1 MFLLE
6 TLLRD
11 LRYGAR
17 SMRRQARFTAVSILA
32 LALGIGVNTAVFTAY
47 KAFVVRPLEGRD
59 PDELVNVSLRL
70 QSRATTARFSYP
82 DFDAYRTGLRSF
94 SGVIAFSI
102 DELRLTDAGGAVRQR
117 SQEIGPLIG
126 RLGLAMPSPSRTEIA
141 STFIVS
147 ENYFTVLGVA
157 PVRGRAF
164 DAFSR
169 SELAASPSVLISDN
183 YWRERFAGDPNILG
197 KSIRLNGAPFSIVG
211 ITPADFTGTSIAV
224 PNVWLPLSLQPLVH
238 PTSNW
243 LHDRE
248 EECCRVF
255 GRLAPGVS
263 VDAAQAETTLLASR
277 LRALHDPDSDLHRDV
292 AAVISP
298 GSPLPGINA
307 SLRLTIVLIMAAAGL
322 VLVIAC
328 ANAAGLQL
336 ARTTARQH
344 ELGMRL
350 SLGASRARL
359 VRQLVTESA
368 LLGLLAGM
376 LALPATWILLRLA
389 TITAARELMPAYITL
404 VLNVTPDL
412 SVLAYVVAISIL
424 AGVLFGL
431 GPALAS
437 SRSALF
443 SITRET
449 GTSLVRSRLRQGLIA
464 AQVAVSLTLMI
475 AGGLLVRSANQA
487 LTMDTGYDGARVVD
501 LNVLFPEERAYTP
514 DEKAARLRDLRHRL
528 AALPGVTAVTSAR
541 APVDRGGRRA
551 GVSLNGDPP
560 SAQNRQATL
569 YYTWVEANYFE
580 TLGVP
585 LTRGRGFRPEDGQPE
600 RAVVLSASAAERL
613 WPGQDPL
620 GRTLRLGSDGEVHEK
635 GELLPDGPGW
645 SVIGVARDTRG
656 VTMDGS
662 DTQQVYVPL
671 PADRQHDYPILVRTQ
686 AEPTAVMRAIEP
698 AITAVDPALTATMA
712 TLQAMLRRTDV
723 FLAASVSAAIASTIS
738 LFGILLASMGIY
750 STVSYDVVL
759 RTREVG
765 IRMAIGARKRHVLV
779 LMLRGSLRPVV
790 AGILT
795 GLVVAVGVS
804 RLLRGV
810 LYGLSAVDVVSFVGA
825 SLLLLTIA
833 VAASW
838 LPSRR
843 AMRVDPLVAL
853 RDQ

>member
-1 MFLLE
+1 MILLE
-6 TLLRD
+6 TLLQD
-11 LRYGAR
+11 LRYGVR
-17 SMRRQARFTAVSILA
+17 SMRRQARFTMVSILA

-47 KAFVVRPLEGRD
+47 QAFVARPLEGRNA
-59 PDELVNVSLRL
+59 DELVNVSLRL
-70 QSRATTARFSYP
+70 QSGATTARFSYP
-82 DFDAYRTGLRSF
+82 DYEAYRSGLRSF
-94 SGVIAFSI
+94 SGVIAFAI
-102 DELRLTDAGGAVRQR
+102 DQLRLTDAGGAPRRR
-117 SQEIGPLIG
+117 SQEDGTLIG
-126 RLGLAMPSPSRTEIA
+126 RLGLANPSPSRTEIA

-147 ENYFTVLGVA
+147 ENYFSVLGVA
-157 PVRGRAF
+157 PVRGRTF
-164 DAFSR
+164 DAFTR
-169 SELAASPSVLISDN
+169 SELAASPSVLISEN
-183 YWRERFAGDPNILG
+183 YWHQRFAGDPAILG
-197 KSIRLNGAPFSIVG
+197 KSFRLNGAPFTIVG

-224 PNVWLPLSLQPLVH
+224 PNVWLPIGLQPLVH
-238 PTSNW
+238 PGSSW

-248 EECCRVF
+248 EACCRMF
-255 GRLAPGVS
+255 ARLAPGVGMD
-263 VDAAQAETTLLASR
+263 VAQAETTLLASR
-277 LRALHDPDSDLHRDV
+277 LRPLHAPDSDLHREV
-292 AAVISP
+292 TSVISP
-298 GSPLPGINA
+298 GSPFPGINA
-307 SLRLTIVLIMAAAGL
+307 TLRLTIVLIMAAAGL
-322 VLVIAC
+322 VLVVAC

-368 LLGLLAGM
+368 LLGLLAGT
-376 LALPATWILLRLA
+376 LALPATWMLLRLA
-389 TITAARELMPAYITL
+389 TTIAVQELPTEFTF

-412 SVLAYVVAISIL
+412 SVLAYVVAISLL

-443 SITRET
+443 SISRET

-464 AQVAVSLTLMI
+464 AQVAISLTLMI
-475 AGGLLVRSANQA
+475 AGGLLVRSATRAIN
-487 LTMDTGYDGARVVD
+487 MDTGYDGARVISLTVQ
-501 LNVLFPEERAYTP
+501 FPEERAYTR
-514 DEKAARLRDLRHRL
+514 DEKTARVRDLRYRL

-569 YYTWVEANYFE
+569 HYTWVEGNYFE

-585 LTRGRGFRPEDGQPE
+585 LTRGRSFRPEGGQPE

-620 GRTLRLGSDGEVHEK
+620 GRTLRLGTDGDVHEQ
-635 GELLPDGPGW
+635 GELLPDGPSW
-645 SVIGVARDTRG
+645 TVIGVARDTRG

-671 PADRQHDYPILVRTQ
+671 PADRQSDHSILVRTH
-686 AEPTAVMRAIEP
+686 AEPAAVMSAIEP
-698 AITAVDPALTATMA
+698 AITAVDPALTATTA
-712 TLQAMLRRTDV
+712 TLQAMLRRTDA
-723 FLAASVSAAIASTIS
+723 FLAASISAAIASTIS

-765 IRMAIGARKRHVLV
+765 IRMAIGARKHHVLA
-779 LMLRGSLRPVV
+779 LMLRGSLRPVI
-790 AGILT
+790 AGV
-795 GLVVAVGVS
+795 LVGIVLAVGVS

-810 LYGLSAVDVVSFVGA
+810 LYGLGPADVVAFGGA
-825 SLLLLTIA
+825 SLLLLTMA
-833 VAASW
+833 LAASW

-843 AMRVDPLVAL
+843 ATRVDPLVAL

>member
-1 MFLLE
+1 MLLLE
-6 TLLRD
+6 TLLQD

-17 SMRRQARFTAVSILA
+17 SMRRQARFTTVSILA

-47 KAFVVRPLEGRD
+47 KAFVAKPLEGRD
-59 PDELVNVSLRL
+59 PDQLANLSLRL
-70 QSRATTARFSYP
+70 QSGATTARFSYP
-82 DFDAYRTGLRSF
+82 DYDAYRASLRSF
-94 SGVIAFSI
+94 SGVIAFAI

-117 SQEIGPLIG
+117 SQENGTLIG
-126 RLGLAMPSPSRTEIA
+126 RLGLAIPSPSRTEIA

-147 ENYFTVLGVA
+147 ENYFPVLGVA
-157 PVRGRAF
+157 AVRGRTF
-164 DAFSR
+164 DAFTR

-183 YWRERFAGDPNILG
+183 YWRERFAGDPAVLG
-197 KSIRLNGAPFSIVG
+197 KTIRLNGAAFTIVG

-224 PNVWLPLSLQPLVH
+224 PNVWLPISLQPLVH
-238 PTSNW
+238 PGSNW

-248 EECCRVF
+248 EPCCRVF
-255 GRLAPGVS
+255 ARLATGVRMD
-263 VDAAQAETTLLASR
+263 VAQAETTLLASR
-277 LRALHDPDSDLHRDV
+277 LRALHAPDSDLHRDV
-292 AAVISP
+292 TAVISP

-307 SLRLTIVLIMAAAGL
+307 SLRLTIVLIMTAAGL

-350 SLGASRARL
+350 SLGASRARV

-368 LLGLLAGM
+368 LLGLLAGT
-376 LALPATWILLRLA
+376 LALPATWMLLRLA
-389 TITAARELMPAYITL
+389 TITVARELMPAYVTL

-475 AGGLLVRSANQA
+475 AGGLLVRSATQA
-487 LTMDTGYDGARVVD
+487 LNMDTGYDGARVVE
-501 LNVLFPEERAYTP
+501 LTLQFPEERTYTR
-514 DEKAARLRDLRHRL
+514 DEKAARVRDLRQRL

-560 SAQNRQATL
+560 SAQHRQATL
-569 YYTWVEANYFE
+569 YYTWVDADYFE

-585 LTRGRGFRPEDGQPE
+585 LTRGRGFHSEGGQPE

-613 WPGQDPL
+613 WPGEDPL
-620 GRTLRLGSDGEVHEK
+620 GRTLRLGTDGEAHEK

-645 SVIGVARDTRG
+645 TVIGVARDTRG
-656 VTMDGS
+656 VTLDGS
-662 DTQQVYVPL
+662 DAQQVYVPL
-671 PADRQHDYPILVRTQ
+671 PADRQSDYPILVRTH
-686 AEPTAVMRAIEP
+686 AEPTAVLRAIEP
-698 AITAVDPALTATMA
+698 AISAVDPELTATTS
-712 TLQAMLRRTDV
+712 TLQAMLRRTDA
-723 FLAASVSAAIASTIS
+723 FLAASLSAAIASTIS

-765 IRMAIGARKRHVLV
+765 IRMAIGARKRHVLA

-790 AGILT
+790 AGVLI
-795 GLVVAVGVS
+795 GLVLAAGVS

-810 LYGLSAVDVVSFVGA
+810 LYGLSPVDAVSFVGA
-825 SLLLLTIA
+825 SLLLLSIA
-833 VAASW
+833 LAASW

-843 AMRVDPLVAL
+843 ATRVDPLVAL